1 MIVQTDA
8 GVPQGDGLVP
18 GGMIGSLFDRSR
30 TVSHVVYRHVEK
42 TEICIVLMQNHN
54 FLLVFMI

>member
-18 GGMIGSLFDRSR
+18 GGMIGSLFDTHAQCPMWFTGLWKRQKF
-30 TVSHVVYRHVEK
+30 V
-42 TEICIVLMQNHN
+42 
-54 FLLVFMI
+54 